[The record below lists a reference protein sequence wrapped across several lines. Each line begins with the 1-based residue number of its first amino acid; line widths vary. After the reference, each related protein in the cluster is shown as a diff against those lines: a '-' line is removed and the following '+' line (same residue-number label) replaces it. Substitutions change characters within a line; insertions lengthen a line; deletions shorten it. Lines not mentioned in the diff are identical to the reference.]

1 MFEARTL
8 PGEPLSG
15 LVAAPHTPFDAAGDL
30 DLSVVEGQARHLAD
44 SGVTAVF
51 AGGSTGEFSSLTGK
65 ERFELHRRWLEVGP
79 AHNLKV
85 VIHCGSNCQRTLCD
99 LAGAAE
105 EGGADAIAA
114 VAPHYLRPASSA
126 DLAAYFAPVSVAAVA
141 TPFYYY
147 DIPALTGVPA
157 ATAELLE
164 MMAKEVPT
172 FFGVKST
179 TGTIDGLK
187 VALAALDGTLDVLHG
202 SDETL
207 LDGLEAGVKGA
218 VGSSYNYA
226 ASIYLDIIEA
236 HNRGEGERA
245 QRLQARAA
253 QMIETIAF
261 YGYGA
266 AAKQLMAAVGCPVG
280 LPRPPLRPLDEATFG
295 ALIDELRAGGVVDLD
310 R

>member
-1 MFEARTL
+1 MSPA
-8 PGEPLSG
+8 EPLLG
-15 LVAAPHTPFDAAGDL
+15 LVAAPHTPFDSAGDL
-30 DLSVVEGQARHLAD
+30 DLSVVESQARHLAD
-44 SGVTAVF
+44 AGVIAVF

-65 ERFELHRRWLEVGP
+65 ERFWLHRRWLEVGP

-99 LAGAAE
+99 FARVAQ

-114 VAPHYLRPASSA
+114 VAPHYLRPACSA
-126 DLAAYFAPVSVAAVA
+126 DLAAFFAPVSKAAPS

-147 DIPALTGVPA
+147 DIPALTGVAA
-157 ATAELLE
+157 ATTELLE
-164 MMAKEVPT
+164 MMAREVPT

-187 VALAALDGTLDVLHG
+187 VALEALDGTLDVLHG

-207 LDGLEAGVKGA
+207 LAGLEAGVKGA

-226 ASIYLDIIEA
+226 AGIYLDIIEA
-236 HNRGEGERA
+236 YHSGDGERA
-245 QRLQARAA
+245 QRLQAQAA
-253 QMIETIAF
+253 QMIETIAR

-280 LPRPPLRPLDEATFG
+280 IARPPLKPLDEASFG
-295 ALIDELRAGGVVDLD
+295 ALIGELREGGVVPFD